1 MSTGITSFRKRGQ
14 IVKSESKD
22 RIAMERRFLA
32 RKYQLVLYKENCIG
46 CGICAD
52 MCPEE
57 AIVYFPAEFKMGRRV
72 SDRPRID
79 FEPDKCVMCGECV
92 VSCPM
97 RNALVMTEDGR
108 RFVPVIE
115 ENAFA
120 MVTRKTSL

>member
-1 MSTGITSFRKRGQ
+1 MDRRIRSFRKRGQ
-14 IVKSESKD
+14 IIKSESKEE
-22 RIAMERRFLA
+22 IVMERRLLNERF
-32 RKYQLVLYKENCIG
+32 QLIWSRENCIG

-52 MCPEE
+52 MCPKE
-57 AIVYFPAEFKMGRRV
+57 AILYFPAEFKAGRRT

-97 RNALVMTEDGR
+97 RNALIMTENGR
-108 RFVPVIE
+108 KFVPVIE

-120 MVTRKTSL
+120 MVTKKTSL